1 MTIWY
6 HTYKQMHTTLTKTNR
21 LTHKYI
27 LATPITYSQQL
38 SVLHWINHS
47 LTLKI
52 NFMKVNNILIFQK
65 SLIEEAAYLLIRFNK
80 TKSFLWNTRNTNRN
94 CVNEQKKHTPHT
106 KREITLERVSMRI
119 SDTPFFANNSPILP
133 SFYFIRERSE
143 PLFLGKFWKLK
154 SPLPRYLL

>member
-1 MTIWY
+1 MADRHLLSLSTLVSQASWSAFYATRHQVYSRFDIDDMTIWY
-6 HTYKQMHTTLTKTNR
+6 HTYKQMHTTLIKTNR

-80 TKSFLWNTRNTNRN
+80 TKSFLWNTSNTDRN

-106 KREITLERVSMRI
+106 KREITLEKVSMRI
-119 SDTPFFANNSPILP
+119 SDTPFF
-133 SFYFIRERSE
+133 
-143 PLFLGKFWKLK
+143 
-154 SPLPRYLL
+154 